1 MYLKRSLTWN
11 AKDFFKLNT
20 QYLNSSELAT
30 KLMIQQ
36 LQNFLS
42 PSSNSNTKD
51 EKSTELARMT
61 AEITEG
67 KGYVMLPDLITPEE
81 AAEARQVV
89 LEAVERERGQDKL
102 IVQGK
107 KERLYG
113 LIYKSE
119 IFTRM
124 AQHESL
130 LAIVDAIIGQEAI
143 LGGFSAHVLHP
154 GAKSMGIHVD
164 YPYWAMSA
172 PFPKYPVL
180 ELQVIWLMEDF
191 TATNGAPFFAAGTQ
205 NRADEPNKWQF
216 KAIAERIT
224 GKAGS
229 AIISHG
235 LCWHDTSD
243 NNSDRPRVSV
253 LGNYTPQYIQ
263 PLENNLFDCDR
274 EVIENASPRLKKLLR
289 HDLMP
294 KSKPIHAMKFM
305 Q

>member
-1 MYLKRSLTWN
+1 
-11 AKDFFKLNT
+11 
-20 QYLNSSELAT
+20 
-30 KLMIQQ
+30 MIQQ

-42 PSSNSNTKD
+42 PSANSPAKNAD
-51 EKSTELARMT
+51 TELARMA

-67 KGYVMLPDLITPEE
+67 RGYVMLPDLITPEE
-81 AAEARQVV
+81 AEEARQVV
-89 LEAVERERGQDKL
+89 LDAAERDRSNKDKI

-107 KERLYG
+107 KERVYG
-113 LIYKSE
+113 LIYKHP
-119 IFTRM
+119 ILTKM

-130 LAIVDAIIGQEAI
+130 MEIVDAIVGQEAI

-164 YPYWAMSA
+164 YPYWAMPS

-191 TATNGAPFFAAGTQ
+191 TPTNGAPFFAAGTQ
-205 NRADEPNKWQF
+205 NKACQPNKWQF
-216 KAIAERIT
+216 KATAERIT

-253 LGNYTPQYIQ
+253 LGNYTPQYVQ
-263 PLENNLFDCDR
+263 PLENNLFDCDPA
-274 EVIENASPRLKKLLR
+274 VIENASPRLKKLLR

-294 KSKPIHAMKFM
+294 KTKPIHAIKYIK
-305 Q
+305 

>member
-1 MYLKRSLTWN
+1 
-11 AKDFFKLNT
+11 
-20 QYLNSSELAT
+20 
-30 KLMIQQ
+30 MIQQ

-42 PSSNSNTKD
+42 QSVNSSAK
-51 EKSTELARMT
+51 KSVDTELAHMT

-67 KGYVMLPDLITPEE
+67 KGYIMLPNLITPVE

-89 LEAVERERGQDKL
+89 LNAVERERGQGKL
-102 IVQGK
+102 VVRGK
-107 KERLYG
+107 KERLFG

-119 IFTRM
+119 IFTHM

-130 LAIVDAIIGQEAI
+130 MAIVDAIIGKEAI

-154 GAKSMGIHVD
+154 GAKSMGVHVD
-164 YPYWAMSA
+164 YPYWAMPA

-205 NRADEPNKWQF
+205 NKASQPNKWQF
-216 KAIAERIT
+216 KAISERIT

-235 LCWHDTSD
+235 LCWHDTSN

-253 LGNYTPQYIQ
+253 LGNYTPQYVQ
-263 PLENNLFDCDR
+263 PLENNLFDSNP
-274 EVIENASPRLKKLLR
+274 EVIEKASPRLKKLLR
-289 HDLMP
+289 HDLMS
-294 KSKPIHAMKFM
+294 KSKPVRAIKYIN
-305 Q
+305 

>member
-1 MYLKRSLTWN
+1 
-11 AKDFFKLNT
+11 
-20 QYLNSSELAT
+20 
-30 KLMIQQ
+30 MIQQ
-36 LQNFLS
+36 LQNLLGS
-42 PSSNSNTKD
+42 PKND
-51 EKSTELARMT
+51 AESTGLTRMT

-67 KGYVMLPDLITPEE
+67 RGYVILPDLITPEE

-89 LEAVERERGQDKL
+89 LDAVERDREKDKL
-102 IVQGK
+102 IVHGK
-107 KERLYG
+107 KERLFG

-124 AQHESL
+124 AQHESIL
-130 LAIVDAIIGQEAI
+130 PIVDAIIGSEAI

-164 YPYWAMSA
+164 YPYWGMNA

-205 NRADEPNKWQF
+205 NKATEPNKWQF
-216 KAIAERIT
+216 KATAEQIT

-253 LGNYTPQYIQ
+253 LGNYTPQYIH
-263 PLENNLFDCDR
+263 PLENNLFDSDP

-294 KSKPIHAMKFM
+294 KSKPIHGMKFM